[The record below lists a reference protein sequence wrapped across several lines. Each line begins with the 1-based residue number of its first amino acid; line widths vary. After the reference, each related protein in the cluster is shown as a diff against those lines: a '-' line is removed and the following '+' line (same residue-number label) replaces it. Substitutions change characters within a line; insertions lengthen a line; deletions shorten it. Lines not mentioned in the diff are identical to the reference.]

1 MTLLKMPQGKVTA
14 KVFMVMV
21 TFTAKDG
28 KVYGNVTH
36 TLNKAEYVS

>member
-1 MTLLKMPQGKVTA
+1 MA

-28 KVYGNVTH
+28 KVYCNVTH
-36 TLNKAEYVS
+36 TLIKAEYVSYS